1 MARPE
6 HRGAL
11 ASGAFSALGSV
22 AMTRSTHLSVVTVVS
37 LLACALVV
45 TAPGEASAKD
55 LRKRIGIGFN
65 NNFSTLTSVSVKVGM
80 PTNRET
86 INLQVQA
93 LVGFSIFAKSDDL
106 FFAGGRVLLPIL
118 AEDNLNLYGAVGGG
132 YVRSHDAS
140 NGARVQAVLGVEF
153 FLFGIE
159 NLGLSAEFGVNLD
172 IIGGAVDIETTSG
185 TAASVG
191 VHYYF

>member
-1 MARPE
+1 
-6 HRGAL
+6 
-11 ASGAFSALGSV
+11 
-22 AMTRSTHLSVVTVVS
+22 MTRCIRPALVTTTS
-37 LLACALVV
+37 LLVCALLLVS
-45 TAPGEASAKD
+45 AGEAEAKD
-55 LRKRIGIGFN
+55 LRKRIGVGFN

-80 PTNRET
+80 PTNKET

-106 FFAGGRVLLPIL
+106 FFAGGRALLPIL
-118 AEDNLNLYGAVGGG
+118 AEDNLNLYAAVGGG
-132 YVRSHDAS
+132 YVRSHAET

-172 IIGGAVDIETTSG
+172 IVGETVDIETTSG